1 MTQIFMWD
9 KAITVMLSSRK
20 NGDTLYIMSN
30 KYFYGYGPA
39 NPGEI
44 IPMVK
49 DTSVSQSFRELPINN
64 IMCYP
69 ESISPQYLMVAA
81 VDIMK
86 TDEPA
91 NIEAILGSGSTVYMN
106 DTNLYVGQ
114 KLVLRVAARSRE
126 HC

>member
-69 ESISPQYLMVAA
+69 CLLYTSDAA
-81 VDIMK
+81 DEEDSVDLGGRRIIK
-86 TDEPA
+86 KK
-91 NIEAILGSGSTVYMN
+91 IE
-106 DTNLYVGQ
+106 Q
-114 KLVLRVAARSRE
+114 Q
-126 HC
+126 